1 MSKELEDRFQ
11 NYARSVRDYCTKIKW
26 DVINKGYSKQV
37 IRLSGSISANYT
49 EASDDLGKAD
59 QKKKIR
65 ISRREEKEAIKW
77 LDLTLT
83 YEDKLLKQIKTKLI
97 DDGYQIRKNII
108 RSNYKAR
115 RIKFKIRTVKL
126 SVP

>member
-11 NYARSVRDYCTKIKW
+11 NYARS
-26 DVINKGYSKQV
+26 G
-37 IRLSGSISANYT
+37 
-49 EASDDLGKAD
+49 
-59 QKKKIR
+59 
-65 ISRREEKEAIKW
+65 REEKETIKW

-97 DDGYQIRKNII
+97 DEGYQIRKNII